1 MHTEALSSNQ
11 PVEAFWGARKPDT
24 LVIATSSVRKTAM
37 VELLRLFE
45 QNREIPSQFS
55 VAEVPFTVDE
65 EHLKIFQQEIFAV
78 RNGDGELTAPLFLG
92 ELDGVEVWVQP
103 SDGETDSNEAAQ
115 EAVNKARAVLPLLET
130 QQRYAGKKIWVVA
143 TDIVGSS
150 SLWDHH
156 VLAHDPEARVP
167 FPLGKPVNGAKRG
180 EFDADFAVTDPTDPV
195 FRTEYVRNILAPG
208 TELLHSS
215 GVVIID
221 EHGEEHVCQLDL
233 PHAVIPEDIAEL
245 SVNLEAGLAGAPN
258 DLVLAHAFPAALEL
272 AGRGDGHDQLLA
284 LAHINGWPHR
294 MVQTLAREVAQLQLL
309 SVQLQLSRQG
319 SDTTGVLREGM
330 PLVSPQQMRALMW
343 TEFLQDRPAVRA
355 MDSNIHGIIGAIIG
369 EADEAEEE
377 YGHNGTYSPELHR
390 KELVDILFF
399 IESFAITVGVE
410 LDYDRILSLFGK
422 VDTGSQIYDTVREIA
437 GNIPVAGDVAQP
449 QLARDLEY
457 AYALV
462 FKHMYELREIQSPLV
477 VLTQVLQKNVR
488 NYPAEYF
495 NGIDEKT
502 GNALTFPELI
512 KQYIHAVRAMRMIRT
527 ASGNNPKG
535 LEPHHHKPFADSI
548 RGWKTTE
555 GSLAQLESSLQ
566 SAQFVPGKPVVLYS
580 AS

>member
-11 PVEAFWGARKPDT
+11 PVETFWGARKPEM

-37 VELLRLFE
+37 FELLRLFE
-45 QNREIPSQFS
+45 QNK
-55 VAEVPFTVDE
+55 EVPSAFTVAGVSFTVDE
-65 EHLKIFQQEIFAV
+65 EHLKKFQDEIFAV

-92 ELDGVEVWVQP
+92 ELDGVEVWIQP
-103 SDGETDSNEAAQ
+103 SDGETDSNQAAQ

-130 QQRYAGKKIWVVA
+130 QQQYLGKKIWVIA

-150 SLWDHH
+150 SLWDSR
-156 VLAHDPEARVP
+156 VLAHNPEARVP
-167 FPLGKPVNGAKRG
+167 FPLGKPVNGARRG
-180 EFDADFAVTDPTDPV
+180 EFDADFTFTNPSDPA
-195 FRTEYVRNILAPG
+195 FKNEYVRNILAPG
-208 TELLHSS
+208 TELLHQS
-215 GVVIID
+215 GVVLID
-221 EHGEEHVCQLDL
+221 EHGEEHVRQLDL
-233 PHAVIPEDIAEL
+233 PHLVIPMDISGL

-258 DLVLAHAFPAALEL
+258 DLVLAHAFPAALEQ

-294 MVQTLAREVAQLQLL
+294 MIQTLAQEVANLQLL
-309 SVQLQLSRQG
+309 SIQLQLTRQG

-330 PLVSPQQMRALMW
+330 PLVSPRELRTLMW

-410 LDYDRILSLFGK
+410 LNYDRILSLFGK

-437 GNIPVAGDVAQP
+437 GNIPTSDVTQA

-462 FKHMYELREIQSPLV
+462 FQHMYELKEIQSPLV

-535 LEPHHHKPFADSI
+535 LEPHHHKPFGESI
-548 RGWKTTE
+548 RGWRTTE
-555 GSLAQLESSLQ
+555 DSLAHLEFALQ
-566 SAQFVPGKPVVLYS
+566 DAQFVPGKPVVLYS